1 MQGYHERF
9 TDRETLTYNEEVA
22 KRISENQAI
31 FDEER
36 LTRNKEVANDR
47 DYDDDEEYLD
57 E

>member
-1 MQGYHERF
+1 MQGYHEKF
-9 TDRETLTYNEEVA
+9 TDRETLTYNEKVA
-22 KRISENQAI
+22 KRISENQAV
-31 FDEER
+31 FDEEM